1 MHDDTA
7 AADKRPR
14 RKRAF
19 LHALAD
25 TVNVAAACRDAG
37 VPRRTVYDW
46 RDADPDFAR
55 RWNDALDDGIDLL
68 EAMLHR
74 RAFEGVEKPVWHKG
88 EQVGTTRHYSDAL
101 AMFLLKAHRPERYR
115 DNYRPP
121 APTPAPEAAAADMFP
136 AAARRFR
143 GEAERGP
150 LAAPAP
156 AMETMTV
163 TDAAPGAVTATVAI
177 AARAPDAAAMV
188 TATVDAPPPRAAPD
202 LSLEASLPPPV
213 AGIDEA
219 GRGPWAGPVVAAAVI
234 LPADRAPD
242 GIDDSKR
249 LSRERRAELCERIR
263 ASATVGVGEAS
274 VGEIDSL
281 NVLQATMLAMR
292 RAVEAL
298 ATPPSY
304 ALVDGNRL
312 PVLACPARAVVG
324 GDSRS
329 LSIAAASI
337 VAKETRDRIMRRLAR
352 LYPGYGWER
361 NAGYGAPE
369 HARALDA
376 LGPTPHHRRSFR
388 PVREAVSR

>member
-1 MHDDTA
+1 MHDDTG
-7 AADKRPR
+7 RPA
-14 RKRAF
+14 RKTIF
-19 LHALAD
+19 LETLAE
-25 TVNVAAACRDAG
+25 TVNVSAACRKAG
-37 VPRRTVYDW
+37 IRRRTAYNW
-46 RDADPDFAR
+46 RNADPRFAR
-55 RWNDALDDGIDLL
+55 EWDDALEDGIDAM
-68 EAMLHR
+68 EAELHR

-88 EQVGTTRHYSDAL
+88 QQVGTVRHYSDGL
-101 AMFLLKAHRPERYR
+101 AMFLLKAHRPARYR
-115 DNYRPP
+115 DTYRPP
-121 APTPAPEAAAADMFP
+121 ETDRFPRAHAAAVTVAGVPVTATTATVTRAP
-136 AAARRFR
+136 AAA
-143 GEAERGP
+143 
-150 LAAPAP
+150 
-156 AMETMTV
+156 M
-163 TDAAPGAVTATVAI
+163 TATMAVAG
-177 AARAPDAAAMV
+177 ASTGP
-188 TATVDAPPPRAAPD
+188 DAPPARAMPD

-249 LSRERRAELCERIR
+249 LSRDRRAELYERIR
-263 ASATVGVGEAS
+263 AAATVGVGEAS
-274 VGEIDSL
+274 VDEIDAL
-281 NVLQATMLAMR
+281 NVLQATMLAMC

-298 ATPPSY
+298 GTPPSH

-312 PVLACPARAVVG
+312 PDLACPARAVIG

-352 LYPGYGWER
+352 LHPGYGWEC
-361 NAGYGAPE
+361 NAGYGTPE

>member
-1 MHDDTA
+1 MHGNATADDT
-7 AADKRPR
+7 RPR
-14 RKRAF
+14 RQAAF

-25 TVNVAAACRDAG
+25 TVNVAAACRSAG
-37 VPRRTVYDW
+37 IPRRTVYDW
-46 RDADPDFAR
+46 RHADPDFAR
-55 RWNDALDDGIDLL
+55 KWDDALDDGIDLL
-68 EAMLHR
+68 EAVLHR
-74 RAFEGVEKPVWHKG
+74 RAFEGTEKPVYYKG

-115 DNYRPP
+115 DNYR
-121 APTPAPEAAAADMFP
+121 APEPGDPASMTRRFRDAVERETHASMAEAAMATATVSGAP
-136 AAARRFR
+136 AAAMTATATATATMA
-143 GEAERGP
+143 GVSAGS
-150 LAAPAP
+150 AAPA
-156 AMETMTV
+156 
-163 TDAAPGAVTATVAI
+163 
-177 AARAPDAAAMV
+177 
-188 TATVDAPPPRAAPD
+188 DAPPMRAMPD

-249 LSRERRAELCERIR
+249 LSRERRAELCARIR
-263 ASATVGVGEAS
+263 AAATVGVGKAG
-274 VGEIDSL
+274 VGEIDAL

-298 ATPPSY
+298 ATPPSC

-312 PVLACPARAVVG
+312 PVLACPARAIVG

-352 LYPGYGWER
+352 LHPGYGWER
-361 NAGYGAPE
+361 NAGYGTRE

-388 PVREAVSR
+388 PVREAISR

>member
-1 MHDDTA
+1 MFDNA

-25 TVNVAAACRDAG
+25 TVNVARACRKAG
-37 VPRRTVYDW
+37 IPRRTAYDW

-68 EAMLHR
+68 EAELHR

-115 DNYRPP
+115 DNYR
-121 APTPAPEAAAADMFP
+121 APEAAPAGADP
-136 AAARRFR
+136 AAVTREFR
-143 GEAERGP
+143 GEVEREREQI
-150 LAAPAP
+150 AAPAP
-156 AMETMTV
+156 VAAVATV
-163 TDAAPGAVTATVAI
+163 TDAPAGAVTATTAT
-177 AARAPDAAAMV
+177 AAHVPAAAAMA
-188 TATVDAPPPRAAPD
+188 TATVGAPPPRAAPD

-234 LPADRAPD
+234 LPAGRAPD

-263 ASATVGVGEAS
+263 ASATVGVGAAS
-274 VGEIDSL
+274 VGEIDAL

-298 ATPPSY
+298 ATPPSC

-312 PVLACPARAVVG
+312 PALACPARAIVG

-352 LYPGYGWER
+352 LHPGYGWER
-361 NAGYGAPE
+361 NAGYGVRE

>member
-1 MHDDTA
+1 MHDDTG
-7 AADKRPR
+7 RPA
-14 RKRAF
+14 RKTTF
-19 LHALAD
+19 LETLAE
-25 TVNVAAACRDAG
+25 TVNVSAACRKAG
-37 VPRRTVYDW
+37 IRRRTAYNW
-46 RDADPDFAR
+46 RNADPRFAR
-55 RWNDALDDGIDLL
+55 EWDDALEDGIDAM
-68 EAMLHR
+68 EAELHR
-74 RAFEGVEKPVWHKG
+74 RAFEGVERPVWHKG
-88 EQVGTTRHYSDAL
+88 EQVGTVRHYSDGL
-101 AMFLLKAHRPERYR
+101 AMFLLKAHRPARYR
-115 DNYRPP
+115 DTYRPP
-121 APTPAPEAAAADMFP
+121 EADRFPRADATTATLAGAPVTAMTATTVTVADVQAAAA
-136 AAARRFR
+136 
-143 GEAERGP
+143 
-150 LAAPAP
+150 
-156 AMETMTV
+156 TV
-163 TDAAPGAVTATVAI
+163 TAAGASAGPDALP
-177 AARAPDAAAMV
+177 ARAM
-188 TATVDAPPPRAAPD
+188 PD

-249 LSRERRAELCERIR
+249 LSRDRRAELYERIR
-263 ASATVGVGEAS
+263 AAATVGVGEAS
-274 VGEIDSL
+274 VGEIDAL

-298 ATPPSY
+298 GTPPSC

-312 PVLACPARAVVG
+312 PDLACPARAVIG

-352 LYPGYGWER
+352 LHPGYGWER
-361 NAGYGAPE
+361 NAGYGTPE
-369 HARALDA
+369 HARALAA

>member
-74 RAFEGVEKPVWHKG
+74 RAFEGVEKPVWHRG

-115 DNYRPP
+115 DNYR
-121 APTPAPEAAAADMFP
+121 APTPAPASAAADMFP
-136 AAARRFR
+136 A
-143 GEAERGP
+143 
-150 LAAPAP
+150 
-156 AMETMTV
+156 
-163 TDAAPGAVTATVAI
+163 TATVAVM
-177 AARAPDAAAMV
+177 AHVPAAAAMV

-352 LYPGYGWER
+352 LHPGYGWER
-361 NAGYGAPE
+361 NAGYGARE

>member
-1 MHDDTA
+1 MHGNATAADDT
-7 AADKRPR
+7 RPR
-14 RKRAF
+14 RQAAF

-25 TVNVAAACRDAG
+25 TVNVAAACRSAG
-37 VPRRTVYDW
+37 IPRRTVYDW
-46 RDADPDFAR
+46 RGADPDFAR
-55 RWNDALDDGIDLL
+55 KWDDALDDGIDLL
-68 EAMLHR
+68 EAVLHR
-74 RAFEGVEKPVWHKG
+74 RAFEGTEKPVYYKG

-101 AMFLLKAHRPERYR
+101 AMFLLRAHRPERYR
-115 DNYRPP
+115 DNYR
-121 APTPAPEAAAADMFP
+121 
-136 AAARRFR
+136 
-143 GEAERGP
+143 
-150 LAAPAP
+150 APAP
-156 AMETMTV
+156 APAAAATV
-163 TDAAPGAVTATVAI
+163 SGAPAAAAMAVTAA
-177 AARAPDAAAMV
+177 AARVPNA
-188 TATVDAPPPRAAPD
+188 TATATMAGVSAGSDAPADAPPMRAMPD

-249 LSRERRAELCERIR
+249 LSRERRAELCARIR
-263 ASATVGVGEAS
+263 AAATVGVGKAG
-274 VGEIDSL
+274 VGEIDAL

-298 ATPPSY
+298 ATPPSC

-312 PVLACPARAVVG
+312 PVLACPAQAIVG

-352 LYPGYGWER
+352 LHPGYGWER
-361 NAGYGAPE
+361 NAGYGTRE

-388 PVREAVSR
+388 PVREAISR

>member
-1 MHDDTA
+1 ML
-7 AADKRPR
+7 DKDIGHSAQ
-14 RKRAF
+14 KTTF
-19 LHALAD
+19 LETLAR
-25 TVNVAAACRDAG
+25 TVNVSAACRKAG
-37 VPRRTVYDW
+37 IRRRTAYNW
-46 RDADPDFAR
+46 RNADPRFAQE
-55 RWNDALDDGIDLL
+55 WDDALDDGIDAM
-68 EAMLHR
+68 EAELHR

-88 EQVGTTRHYSDAL
+88 EQVGTVRHYSDGL
-101 AMFLLKAHRPERYR
+101 AMFLLKAHRPARYR
-115 DNYRPP
+115 DTYRPP
-121 APTPAPEAAAADMFP
+121 ETEADRLPRAGAAAVTMADVP
-136 AAARRFR
+136 AAAVTATTATVTR
-143 GEAERGP
+143 
-150 LAAPAP
+150 APAP
-156 AMETMTV
+156 AAVAMTAATV
-163 TDAAPGAVTATVAI
+163 TVAG
-177 AARAPDAAAMV
+177 AAAGP
-188 TATVDAPPPRAAPD
+188 DAPPARAMPD

-234 LPADRAPD
+234 LPAGRAPD

-249 LSRERRAELCERIR
+249 LSRERRAELYERIR
-263 ASATVGVGEAS
+263 AAATVGVGEAS
-274 VGEIDSL
+274 VGEIDAL
-281 NVLQATMLAMR
+281 NVLQATMVAMR

-298 ATPPSY
+298 GTRPSH

-312 PVLACPARAVVG
+312 PDLACPARAVIG

-352 LYPGYGWER
+352 LHPGYGWER
-361 NAGYGAPE
+361 NAGYGTRE

>member
-1 MHDDTA
+1 MHDDTGHPA
-7 AADKRPR
+7 
-14 RKRAF
+14 RKTTF
-19 LHALAD
+19 LETLAE
-25 TVNVAAACRDAG
+25 TVNVSAACRKAG
-37 VPRRTVYDW
+37 IRRRTAYNW
-46 RDADPDFAR
+46 RNTDPRFAR
-55 RWNDALDDGIDLL
+55 EWDDALEDGIDAM
-68 EAMLHR
+68 EAELHR

-88 EQVGTTRHYSDAL
+88 EQVGTVRHYSDGL
-101 AMFLLKAHRPERYR
+101 AMFLLKAHRPARYR
-115 DNYRPP
+115 DTYRPP
-121 APTPAPEAAAADMFP
+121 ETDRFPIVGAAAVTTTTATPA
-136 AAARRFR
+136 
-143 GEAERGP
+143 G
-150 LAAPAP
+150 AP
-156 AMETMTV
+156 
-163 TDAAPGAVTATVAI
+163 VTATVTRAPAAAMTATVADVQDATATA
-177 AARAPDAAAMV
+177 AARAM
-188 TATVDAPPPRAAPD
+188 PD

-249 LSRERRAELCERIR
+249 LSRERRAELYERIQ
-263 ASATVGVGEAS
+263 AAATIGVGEAS
-274 VGEIDSL
+274 VGEIDAL

-298 ATPPSY
+298 GTSPSH

-312 PVLACPARAVVG
+312 PDLACPARAVIG

-352 LYPGYGWER
+352 LHPGYGWER
-361 NAGYGAPE
+361 NAGYGTPE
-369 HARALDA
+369 HARALAA

>member
-1 MHDDTA
+1 MFDNA

-19 LHALAD
+19 LHVLAQ
-25 TVNVAAACRDAG
+25 TVNVARACRNAG
-37 VPRRTVYDW
+37 IPRRTAYDW

-68 EAMLHR
+68 EAELHR

-115 DNYRPP
+115 DNYR
-121 APTPAPEAAAADMFP
+121 APEAAPAGADP
-136 AAARRFR
+136 AAVTRKFS
-143 GEAERGP
+143 GVVEREQ

-156 AMETMTV
+156 AAATATV
-163 TDAAPGAVTATVAI
+163 TDAPAGAVTATTAT
-177 AARAPDAAAMV
+177 AAHVPAAAAMA
-188 TATVDAPPPRAAPD
+188 TATVGAPPPRAAPD

-234 LPADRAPD
+234 LPAGRAPD

-263 ASATVGVGEAS
+263 ASATVGVGAAS
-274 VGEIDSL
+274 VGEIDAL

-298 ATPPSY
+298 ATPPSC

-312 PVLACPARAVVG
+312 PALACPAQAIVG

-352 LYPGYGWER
+352 LHPGYGWER
-361 NAGYGAPE
+361 NAGYGVRE